1 MRSTPGLTLSG
12 NNLGQVVHTCASSPS
27 SMTWYRS
34 RGVVT
39 PCGWEGNRRSG
50 IALAMHHRLRWFVH
64 QRAHGLRKGD
74 DHPAYTPHG
83 VSHTLPLPED
93 DIYGAII
100 MAQSHC
106 KISPGSSDECRLSTW
121 WPPTFRQ
128 SQSTW
133 AVSPPKTDSYHPHSP
148 STKKHKLYLA
158 QVLLST

>member
-1 MRSTPGLTLSG
+1 MCLVTKQYDLVP
-12 NNLGQVVHTCASSPS
+12 VK
-27 SMTWYRS
+27 
-34 RGVVT
+34 GVVT

-50 IALAMHHRLRWFVH
+50 VALAMHHRLRWFVH
-64 QRAHGLRKGD
+64 LRAHGLRKGD

-133 AVSPPKTDSYHPHSP
+133 AVSPPKTGSYCPHSP

-158 QVLLST
+158 PVLLST